1 MNKRGVTFFALV
13 LTILIA
19 LILITTS
26 IAVISNNIS
35 NSRISSFAEEMSNI
49 EEAVALYYFENK
61 ELPSI
66 PETGVISKVA
76 ILEEVPDKTSFEAEL
91 NSNGDSN
98 FENFYRLNLN
108 KIGVTRTNYN
118 ENSFVI
124 VENSHHVYYL
134 EGIKSKGNIYFSISQ
149 AMTGAHAVRK
159 EYIGQEEKDS
169 EITISG
175 NVKVTKKTKRWTN
188 ELGIQIDTYMESG
201 ESLLVQFNGKKKN
214 IETSEGN
221 FSKTFNTLQEI
232 NKDFSSED
240 ENALINLSNEK
251 KYIIVE
257 KQDKDGNILAS
268 VKVDLSNIDIA
279 RPTQVTKTP
288 KVETKDE
295 MTNNITFYV
304 ADVGSGVKEVR
315 YEYFT
320 TYDRDDSKEGKVAYY
335 SGSKITREYLK
346 NAGRQVIPD
355 SDGKISIDLP
365 KGVSSIKLVIVD
377 NAGNMSDAIELE
389 TEVENE
395 IYYSLTSL
403 KKNEIIISFYGT
415 GVISGNVSYSPNG
428 KSYANN
434 SLIFKAGSAVT
445 ISNMSGIDEK
455 VYLKVTSGA
464 NTRVIELNLSE
475 ILKGTNIKENSKYY
489 NPYIPSGFSYIE
501 GNAKNGLVIQDVSNG
516 ASKYNEFVWIPV
528 DGKNVKFE
536 RKIFN
541 VNGTISTLN
550 NKDKFSETS
559 VYEDEFKKS
568 VEKYG
573 GFYVAR
579 FEAGVDASNSEIIL
593 SQRGKDPMTNISFQK
608 AIEMSNNMYTSNEN
622 IKTTLMSSSAYD
634 MIVSWLK
641 YSKYNVDKV
650 VVSSSLKGNEA
661 IGNFSASIA
670 KTGASESY
678 KTNNIY
684 DLAGNVSEITT
695 EQYNGAY
702 VLRGAAYNLQASQRV
717 MCIRYVVSN
726 IQSVSIGFRPIMY
739 IK

>member
-98 FENFYRLNLN
+98 FENFYRLDLN

-134 EGIKSKGNIYFSISQ
+134 EGIKAKGNIYFSISQ

-159 EYIGQEEKDS
+159 EYVGQEEKDS

-175 NVKVTKKTKRWTN
+175 DVKVTKKTKRWTN

-288 KVETKDE
+288 KVEAKDE

-320 TYDRDDSKEGKVAYY
+320 TYDRDYSKEGKVAYY

-434 SLIFKAGSAVT
+434 SLIFKTGSAVT

-550 NKDKFSETS
+550 NKDKFLETS

-702 VLRGAAYNLQASQRV
+702 VLRGAAHNLQASQRV
-717 MCIRYVVSN
+717 MCIRYVASN
-726 IQSVSIGFRPIMY
+726 IQSASIGFRPIMY

>member
-66 PETGVISKVA
+66 PETGVINKAA

-98 FENFYRLNLN
+98 FENFYRLDLN

-134 EGIKSKGNIYFSISQ
+134 EGIKAKGNIYFSISQ

-169 EITISG
+169 EIIISG
-175 NVKVTKKTKRWTN
+175 DVKVTKKTKRWTN

-201 ESLLVQFNGKKKN
+201 ESLLVQFNGKNKN

-232 NKDFSSED
+232 NKDFSSDD

-251 KYIIVE
+251 KYLIVE
-257 KQDKDGNILAS
+257 KQDKDKNILAS

-389 TEVENE
+389 TEIENE

-434 SLIFKAGSAVT
+434 SLIFKTGSAVT

-455 VYLKVTSGA
+455 VYLKVTSGS

-501 GNAKNGLVIQDVSNG
+501 GNVENGLVIQDVSNG
-516 ASKYNEFVWIPV
+516 SSKYNEFVWIPV

-622 IKTTLMSSSAYD
+622 IRTTLMSSSAYD

>member
-98 FENFYRLNLN
+98 FENFYRLDLN

-134 EGIKSKGNIYFSISQ
+134 EGIKAKGNIYFSISQ

-175 NVKVTKKTKRWTN
+175 DVKVTKKTKRWTN

-257 KQDKDGNILAS
+257 KQDKDKNILAS

-389 TEVENE
+389 TEIENE

-434 SLIFKAGSAVT
+434 SLIFKSGSAVT

-455 VYLKVTSGA
+455 VYLKVTSGS

-501 GNAKNGLVIQDVSNG
+501 GNVKNGLVIQDVSNG

-528 DGKNVKFE
+528 DGKKVKFE

-541 VNGTISTLN
+541 VNGTISILN

>member
-98 FENFYRLNLN
+98 FENFYRLYLN

-134 EGIKSKGNIYFSISQ
+134 EGIKAKGNIYFSISQ
-149 AMTGAHAVRK
+149 AMTGVHAVRK

-175 NVKVTKKTKRWTN
+175 DVKVTKKTKRWTN

-288 KVETKDE
+288 KVEAKDE

-389 TEVENE
+389 TEVANE

-403 KKNEIIISFYGT
+403 NKNEIIISFYGT

-550 NKDKFSETS
+550 NKDKFLETS

>member
-66 PETGVISKVA
+66 PETGVINKAA

-98 FENFYRLNLN
+98 FENFYRLDLN

-134 EGIKSKGNIYFSISQ
+134 EGIKAKGNIYFSISQ

-169 EITISG
+169 EIIISG
-175 NVKVTKKTKRWTN
+175 DVKVTKKTKRWTN

-201 ESLLVQFNGKKKN
+201 ESLLVQFNGKNKN

-232 NKDFSSED
+232 NKDFSSDD

-251 KYIIVE
+251 KYLIVE
-257 KQDKDGNILAS
+257 KQDKDKNILAS

-389 TEVENE
+389 TEIENE

-434 SLIFKAGSAVT
+434 SLIFKTGSAVT

-455 VYLKVTSGA
+455 VYLKVTSGS

>member
-76 ILEEVPDKTSFEAEL
+76 ILEEVADKTSFEAEL

-98 FENFYRLNLN
+98 FENFYRLDLN

-134 EGIKSKGNIYFSISQ
+134 EGIKAKGNIYFSISQ

-175 NVKVTKKTKRWTN
+175 DVKVTKKTKRWTN

-257 KQDKDGNILAS
+257 KQNKDKNILAS

-355 SDGKISIDLP
+355 SDDKISIDLP

-389 TEVENE
+389 TEVANE

-415 GVISGNVSYSPNG
+415 SVTSGNVSYSPNG
-428 KSYANN
+428 KSYTNN
-434 SLIFKAGSAVT
+434 GLTFKSGSAVT

-455 VYLKVTSGA
+455 VYLKVTSGS

-501 GNAKNGLVIQDVSNG
+501 GNVKNGLVIQDVSNG
-516 ASKYNEFVWIPV
+516 SSKYNEFVWIPV

-661 IGNFSASIA
+661 IGNFSASVA
-670 KTGASESY
+670 KTGSSESY

-702 VLRGAAYNLQASQRV
+702 VLRGAAHNLQASQRV

-726 IQSVSIGFRPIMY
+726 IQSASIGFRPIMY

>member
-66 PETGVISKVA
+66 PETEVINKAA

-98 FENFYRLNLN
+98 FENFYRLDLN

-134 EGIKSKGNIYFSISQ
+134 EGIKAKGNIYFSISQ

-169 EITISG
+169 EIIISG
-175 NVKVTKKTKRWTN
+175 DVKVTKKTKRWTN

-201 ESLLVQFNGKKKN
+201 ESLLVQFNGKNKN

-232 NKDFSSED
+232 NKDFSSDD

-251 KYIIVE
+251 KYLIVE
-257 KQDKDGNILAS
+257 KQDKDKNILAS

-389 TEVENE
+389 TEIENE

-434 SLIFKAGSAVT
+434 SLIFKTGSAVT

-455 VYLKVTSGA
+455 VYLKVTSGS

-501 GNAKNGLVIQDVSNG
+501 GNVENGLVIQDVSNG
-516 ASKYNEFVWIPV
+516 SSKYNEFVWIPV

-622 IKTTLMSSSAYD
+622 IRTTLMSSSAYD

>member
-66 PETGVISKVA
+66 PETGVFSKVA

-91 NSNGDSN
+91 NSNGDGN
-98 FENFYRLNLN
+98 FENFYRLYLN

-134 EGIKSKGNIYFSISQ
+134 EGIKAKGNIYFSISQ

-159 EYIGQEEKDS
+159 EYVGQEEKDS

-175 NVKVTKKTKRWTN
+175 DVKVTKKTKRWTN

-288 KVETKDE
+288 KVEAKDE

-389 TEVENE
+389 TEIENE

-434 SLIFKAGSAVT
+434 SLIFKADSAVT

-593 SQRGKDPMTNISFQK
+593 SQRGKDPMTNVSFQK
-608 AIEMSNNMYTSNEN
+608 AIDMSNNMYTSNEN

-702 VLRGAAYNLQASQRV
+702 VLRGAAHNLQASQRV
-717 MCIRYVVSN
+717 MCIRYVASN
-726 IQSVSIGFRPIMY
+726 IQSASIGFRPIMY

>member
-98 FENFYRLNLN
+98 FENFYRLDLN

-134 EGIKSKGNIYFSISQ
+134 EGIKAKGNIYFSISQ

-175 NVKVTKKTKRWTN
+175 DVKVTKKTKRWTN

-232 NKDFSSED
+232 NKDFSSDD

-257 KQDKDGNILAS
+257 KQDKDKNILAS

-455 VYLKVTSGA
+455 VYLKVTS
-464 NTRVIELNLSE
+464 
-475 ILKGTNIKENSKYY
+475 
-489 NPYIPSGFSYIE
+489 
-501 GNAKNGLVIQDVSNG
+501 
-516 ASKYNEFVWIPV
+516 
-528 DGKNVKFE
+528 
-536 RKIFN
+536 
-541 VNGTISTLN
+541 
-550 NKDKFSETS
+550 

-622 IKTTLMSSSAYD
+622 IKTTIMSSSAYD